1 MSVDA
6 KLFVCAG
13 KEVAL
18 DLLSNVL
25 TVIKNESLGF
35 YGGRSNE
42 YEPHFMGSLASFYI
56 GFKYRPVGLDT
67 SFQNR
72 QLSIHFGCDCDYSD
86 TYKGDKVILSLGCWG
101 SSDEIM
107 KTLAKALAQ
116 FGDVYYDHNDCDAE
130 GFVKLYNKGE

>member
-13 KEVAL
+13 KEVAF
-18 DLLSNVL
+18 DLIQCVYNVIHNGNYF
-25 TVIKNESLGF
+25 TNFPKFESSVMQD
-35 YGGRSNE
+35 YI
-42 YEPHFMGSLASFYI
+42 SFYTRFSYLPCDADI
-56 GFKYRPVGLDT
+56 EKRM
-67 SFQNR
+67 
-72 QLSIHFGCDCDYSD
+72 LSIHFGCDSDYSD

-107 KTLAKALAQ
+107 KTLAKELAQ

-130 GFVKLYNKGE
+130 DFVKLYSKGE